1 MVNILKI
8 TKQSNGLPEW
18 LSTLAD
24 VFKEKKNAKAE
35 MQVSNLPT
43 VNWNDNTFYV
53 DAVDGE
59 VTLYNQYG
67 NEVLKLMVNEL
78 GKTEDEDVVSAVDKY
93 LNEHY
98 VTASVNSEGTT
109 TFEKKVTAE
118 EEDVD
123 VDLDDNGMNLG
134 DEMDMVFEKELEKVA
149 SMEDG
154 MPEDEGSEGTEG
166 TEQQTAT
173 ASVEE
178 VEENAEEE
186 PVSEEPVVE
195 EAPVAEPA
203 VSNEE
208 PAITTDHVVTE
219 QPEEKAGEPSQGVED
234 EAGEI
239 SEGIDDVATENNVA
253 PADDF
258 SFDDVDAE
266 PIEEGCECEEC
277 ACEEEPENKE
287 GFVSLASY
295 NRLVAR
301 LNALEK
307 TVKAFQAEQRAY
319 TDPGDVYDLNC
330 QEEEV
335 KNFQDSAAETQ
346 AVIDAEHELDMSKM
360 SDRAKLNENFVNNVI
375 NNNAEQTEAVN
386 EVVAP
391 AEVPSETNEEV
402 NEEPVATEETVE
414 DEIVEEPTEETSEE
428 ATEEPATEE
437 EVPIEE
443 GATESEE
450 TDYVALNEEQLNK
463 FAEKV
468 CPFCG
473 KEHLTPVDEVDG
485 VIGVR
490 CDDCGKEFAVSDDE
504 VYIKE

>member
-98 VTASVNSEGTT
+98 VTASVNSEGAT

-154 MPEDEGSEGTEG
+154 MPEDEGSESSDG

-186 PVSEEPVVE
+186 PVNEENVEE
-195 EAPVAEPA
+195 EAPVAEPEPV
-203 VSNEE
+203 VSDEE
-208 PAITTDHVVTE
+208 PAITTDPVVTE

-266 PIEEGCECEEC
+266 PVEEGCECEEC
-277 ACEEEPENKE
+277 ACEGCEEEPESKE

-360 SDRAKLNENFVNNVI
+360 SDRAKLNENFVNDVI

-391 AEVPSETNEEV
+391 AEVPSETSEEAA
-402 NEEPVATEETVE
+402 EEPV
-414 DEIVEEPTEETSEE
+414 
-428 ATEEPATEE
+428 TEE
-437 EVPIEE
+437 EVPVEE
-443 GATESEE
+443 GATEGEE

-504 VYIKE
+504 VYTTK

>member
-35 MQVSNLPT
+35 MQVGNLPT
-43 VNWNDNTFYV
+43 VDWNDNTFYV
-53 DAVDGE
+53 DVVDGE
-59 VTLYNQYG
+59 VILYNQYG
-67 NEVLKLMVNEL
+67 NEVLKLMANEL
-78 GKTEDEDVVSAVDKY
+78 GKTDDEDVVSAVDKY

-98 VTASVNSEGTT
+98 VTASVNSEGST
-109 TFEKKVTAE
+109 TFEKKAIAE
-118 EEDVD
+118 EGDID
-123 VDLDDNGMNLG
+123 VDLDDNDTNPN
-134 DEMDMVFEKELEKVA
+134 DEMDMVFEQELEKVA

-154 MPEDEGSEGTEG
+154 MPEDEGSGDSEGTDG
-166 TEQQTAT
+166 AEQQTAT

-178 VEENAEEE
+178 VEENADEE
-186 PVSEEPVVE
+186 PVTEETPVTEPVV
-195 EAPVAEPA
+195 
-203 VSNEE
+203 SDEE
-208 PAITTDHVVTE
+208 PAIATDPVVTE

-239 SEGIDDVATENNVA
+239 SEGIDDVVTKGDATST
-253 PADDF
+253 DDF
-258 SFDDVDAE
+258 GFDDVDSE
-266 PIEEGCECEEC
+266 PVEEGCECEEC
-277 ACEEEPENKE
+277 ACEGCEEESKDKE

-319 TDPGDVYDLNC
+319 TDPGNVYDLNC

-335 KNFQDSAAETQ
+335 KNFQESAAETQ
-346 AVIDAEHELDMSKM
+346 AVVDAEHELDMSKM
-360 SDRAKLNENFVNNVI
+360 SDRAKLNENFVNEVI
-375 NNNAEQTEAVN
+375 NNSAEQTEAVN

-402 NEEPVATEETVE
+402 TEEPVATEEAVE
-414 DEIVEEPTEETSEE
+414 GEVVEEPTEETSEE

-437 EVPIEE
+437 EVPVEE
-443 GATESEE
+443 NATEA
-450 TDYVALNEEQLNK
+450 DYVALDEEQLNK
-463 FAEKV
+463 FAEKI

-473 KEHLTPVDEVDG
+473 KEHLTPVDEVGG

-504 VYIKE
+504 VYTKE